1 MPCGLFDIKLVYMDD
16 LAVLGQDQGQSR
28 FYFYFTF

>member
-1 MPCGLFDIKLVYMDD
+1 MPCGLFDIKLVYEND
-16 LAVLGQDQGQSR
+16 LAVLGQGQGQSR